1 MARKY
6 KKPGTISVEMD
17 EQDFG
22 CLCTCALRYCMGRET
37 YMPSLIRDAIRPIL
51 PKIGDKALGV
61 MIADCERQREYN
73 DYGSETIDKP
83 GWVKWEQELWAERDR
98 RKTDG

>member
-1 MARKY
+1 M
-6 KKPGTISVEMD
+6 SVSD
-17 EQDFG
+17 NK
-22 CLCTCALRYCMGRET
+22 
-37 YMPSLIRDAIRPIL
+37 SLLSEI
-51 PKIGDKALGV
+51 

-73 DYGSETIDKP
+73 DYGNETIDKP